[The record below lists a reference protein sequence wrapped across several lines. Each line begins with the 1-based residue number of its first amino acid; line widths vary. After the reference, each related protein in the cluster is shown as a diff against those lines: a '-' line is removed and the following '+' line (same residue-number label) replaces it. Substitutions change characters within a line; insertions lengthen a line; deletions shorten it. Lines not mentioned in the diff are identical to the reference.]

1 MSPVILLN
9 LAVIAVLAALLTSRP
24 LRLMVW
30 RTLRERPPAG
40 PIVDRFAPSLVAVG
54 LGAIPWLVALNIT
67 QMFDADSRISSALL
81 GITAWL
87 SVMGVLGILIV
98 WLRRSS
104 RSRPGNGD

>member
-9 LAVIAVLAALLTSRP
+9 LAGIAVLVALLTSGP

-30 RTLRERPPAG
+30 RTLREHPPAG

-54 LGAIPWLVALNIT
+54 FVAIPWLVALNIT
-67 QMFDADSRISSALL
+67 QMFEADSRISSALL

-98 WLRRSS
+98 WLRQSS
-104 RSRPGNGD
+104 RSRPNNGD